1 MKGFKAFLMQGN
13 VIDLA
18 VAVVIGSAFSA
29 IVDAFVSGIIEP
41 LIAFAGDVDDIAEVT
56 AGPIEYGLVIAAVI
70 RFIMIAAIVYFVL
83 VLPIQKMRE
92 ASNKRRGIVPE
103 AEPETTDQILKDI
116 RELLK
121 ADQGKQSS

>member
-18 VAVVIGSAFSA
+18 VAVVIGGAFGA
-29 IVDAFVSGIIEP
+29 IVDAFVTGIIEP
-41 LIAFAGDVDDIAEVT
+41 LITFAGGFEDIEDVV
-56 AGPIEYGLVIAAVI
+56 AGPIKIGLIIAAVV
-70 RFIMIAAIVYFVL
+70 RFVLIAAIVYFVL

-92 ASNKRRGIVPE
+92 AADKRRGIVPE
-103 AEPETTDQILKDI
+103 EEPESPDQILKDI

-121 ADQGKQSS
+121 AQQGEQRS

>member
-18 VAVVIGSAFSA
+18 VAVVIGTAFSA
-29 IVDAFVSGIIEP
+29 IVDAFVTGIIEP

-56 AGPIEYGLVIAAVI
+56 AGPIAYGLVVAALI
-70 RFIMIAAIVYFVL
+70 RFVMIAVIVYFIL

-92 ASNKRRGIVPE
+92 ASDKRRGIEPE
-103 AEPETTDQILKDI
+103 PEPETTDQILKDI

-121 ADQGKQSS
+121 SQQGQP